1 MKLWGYKA
9 WNIPTLPLTGMVG
22 ILFYLTQYIDCSL
35 RTSFHGTYNLPLIF
49 TDLHWIKWDVSV
61 YLCPSVPIGGT
72 SILPLITLIYT
83 EPRICIPRI
92 CANPCSSVGGYIS
105 PCALRRNLI
114 NLWPR
119 LSCAFSQFSEINCLT
134 LSLAML
140 ARYLNTRSFR
150 AYPCPSV
157 VGILSHRGT
166 IFCGY
171 GLTTEYHWTSLNQGY
186 IFSLPCGQKSQLSKL
201 II

>member
-1 MKLWGYKA
+1 M
-9 WNIPTLPLTGMVG
+9 
-22 ILFYLTQYIDCSL
+22 
-35 RTSFHGTYNLPLIF
+35 
-49 TDLHWIKWDVSV
+49 

-140 ARYLNTRSFR
+140 ARYLNSQFMNLVMRHCRYSCLYTLHPTFYLYTLRFTPKATATTPLASRLIPHSLSPIPCQRQCFDAYAAGRCRSD
-150 AYPCPSV
+150 
-157 VGILSHRGT
+157 T
-166 IFCGY
+166 
-171 GLTTEYHWTSLNQGY
+171 
-186 IFSLPCGQKSQLSKL
+186 K
-201 II
+201 